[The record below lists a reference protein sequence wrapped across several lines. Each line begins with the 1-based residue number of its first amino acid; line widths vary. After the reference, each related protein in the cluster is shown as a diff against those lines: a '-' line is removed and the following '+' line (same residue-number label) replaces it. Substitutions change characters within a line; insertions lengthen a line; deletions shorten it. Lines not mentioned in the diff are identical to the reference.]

1 MKKYTCNINRSGTLV
16 SLMVKMKER
25 AKLHEHEMCAQV
37 YTTRTLKELKL
48 NRTRT
53 LRELKSKKEREA
65 RREKAELRPWHG
77 VWCCF
82 QN

>member
-1 MKKYTCNINRSGTLV
+1 MNMKRYTQL
-16 SLMVKMKER
+16 
-25 AKLHEHEMCAQV
+25 EH
-37 YTTRTLKELKL
+37 RELKL

-65 RREKAELRPWHG
+65 GREKAELRPWHG
-77 VWCCF
+77 VRCCF